1 MRAKDAPTPG
11 NPVPCDV
18 MTESVPGTP
27 PPTPDVSASNDAPHA
42 DVVIE
47 MTGTAAARRGEVP
60 AGDRDTTEWSL
71 TSR

>member
-1 MRAKDAPTPG
+1 
-11 NPVPCDV
+11 